1 MESPVVI
8 LTLSDARG
16 LSHALYDLF
25 RKQYECAVKY
35 GHGAWLLVSWTEDV
49 FYDWGTRS
57 ECWVLRR
64 KIEEDAPVSTVC
76 TTAGIKV
83 RLLLR
88 NARTCVT
95 TDGSSRCATSG

>member
-1 MESPVVI
+1 MESPQVF

-16 LSHALYDLF
+16 LSHVLYDLF
-25 RKQYECAVKY
+25 RKQYECAMKY

-57 ECWVLRR
+57 ECWALRR
-64 KIEEDAPVSTVC
+64 RIEEDAPVSTAC
-76 TTAGIKV
+76 TTGGIKV

-88 NARTCVT
+88 QRRISETSET
-95 TDGSSRCATSG
+95 T